1 MAKASY
7 DRRQRRLRKK
17 NLMKA
22 VAAGKIKLVPKAE
35 LLEKMEKAKDK
46 VNMIAR

>member
-7 DRRQRRLRKK
+7 DRRQRKIREK
-17 NLMKA
+17 NLKKA
-22 VAAGKIKLVPKAE
+22 IAAGKVHVVSKEE
-35 LLEKMEKAKDK
+35 LLKRMEAAKDK